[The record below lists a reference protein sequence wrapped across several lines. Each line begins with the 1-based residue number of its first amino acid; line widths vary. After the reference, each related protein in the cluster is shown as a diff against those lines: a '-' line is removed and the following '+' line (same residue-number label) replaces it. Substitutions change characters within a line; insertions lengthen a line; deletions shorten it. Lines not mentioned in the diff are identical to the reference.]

1 MKFCMIL
8 KYFFPFLLFISISFV
23 SLAALPN
30 NDNFNKLR
38 KINFVENVELAK
50 EKLILK
56 DYQGVINLL
65 SINIKSNDIP
75 DSYLV
80 ESLINRGNAYF
91 FTNNYE
97 YAKADYSRCL
107 DIELCQRADINLI
120 LGKLEVK
127 LGNNEIAASYFKNAI
142 LLSKNNFKILSEAL
156 SFFKNP

>member
-8 KYFFPFLLFISISFV
+8 KYFLPFLLFMSINFA
-23 SLAALPN
+23 SLAALPY

-107 DIELCQRADINLI
+107 DIELCQSADINLI

>member
-8 KYFFPFLLFISISFV
+8 KYFLPFLLFMSINFA

-91 FTNNYE
+91 FTNNYD
-97 YAKADYSRCL
+97 YAKADYLRCL

-127 LGNNEIAASYFKNAI
+127 LGNNEIAASYFKSAI

>member
-8 KYFFPFLLFISISFV
+8 KYFLPFLLFMSINFA

-91 FTNNYE
+91 FTNNYD
-97 YAKADYSRCL
+97 YAKADYLRCL
-107 DIELCQRADINLI
+107 DIELCQSADINLI

>member
-1 MKFCMIL
+1 MIL
-8 KYFFPFLLFISISFV
+8 KYFFPFLLFISINFA

-91 FTNNYE
+91 LLIIMTMQRQTIQGAWKLSYV
-97 YAKADYSRCL
+97 R
-107 DIELCQRADINLI
+107 ELI
-120 LGKLEVK
+120 
-127 LGNNEIAASYFKNAI
+127 
-142 LLSKNNFKILSEAL
+142 
-156 SFFKNP
+156 

>member
-1 MKFCMIL
+1 MIL
-8 KYFFPFLLFISISFV
+8 RFFFPFFIFMSFNFT
-23 SLAALPN
+23 SLAALPT
-30 NDNFNKLR
+30 NDNFNKSR
-38 KINFVENVELAK
+38 KVNFVENVESAK

-56 DYQGVINLL
+56 DYDSVINLL
-65 SINIKSNDIP
+65 SINIKSRDIP

-91 FTNNYE
+91 FTKNYD
-97 YAKADYSRCL
+97 YAKADYLRCL

-142 LLSKNNFKILSEAL
+142 LLSKNNFKVLSEAL

>member
-1 MKFCMIL
+1 MKFYMIL
-8 KYFFPFLLFISISFV
+8 KYFFPFLLFISINFA

-80 ESLINRGNAYF
+80 ESLINRANTYF
-91 FTNNYE
+91 FISDYKN
-97 YAKADYSRCL
+97 AKADYLKCL
-107 DIELCQRADINLI
+107 NIELCQRAAVNLN
-120 LGKLEVK
+120 LGKLEAK

-142 LLSKNNFKILSEAL
+142 LLSKNNFRVLSEAL

>member
-8 KYFFPFLLFISISFV
+8 KCFFPFLLFISINFA

-80 ESLINRGNAYF
+80 ESLINRANTYF
-91 FTNNYE
+91 FISDYKN
-97 YAKADYSRCL
+97 AKADYLKCL
-107 DIELCQRADINLI
+107 NIELCQRAAVNLN

-142 LLSKNNFKILSEAL
+142 LLSKNNFRVLSEAL

>member
-8 KYFFPFLLFISISFV
+8 KYFLPFLLFMSINFA
-23 SLAALPN
+23 SLAALPY

-65 SINIKSNDIP
+65 SINIKSNNIP

-91 FTNNYE
+91 FTNNYD
-97 YAKADYSRCL
+97 YAKADYLRCL
-107 DIELCQRADINLI
+107 DIELCQSADINLI

-127 LGNNEIAASYFKNAI
+127 LGNNEIAASYFKSAI

>member
-1 MKFCMIL
+1 MF
-8 KYFFPFLLFISISFV
+8 
-23 SLAALPN
+23 
-30 NDNFNKLR
+30 R
-38 KINFVENVELAK
+38 K

-56 DYQGVINLL
+56 DYDSVINLL
-65 SINIKSNDIP
+65 SINIKSRDIP
-75 DSYLV
+75 DSYMV

-91 FTNNYE
+91 FTKNYD
-97 YAKADYSRCL
+97 YAKADYLRCL

-142 LLSKNNFKILSEAL
+142 LLSKNNFKVLSEAL

>member
-1 MKFCMIL
+1 MIL
-8 KYFFPFLLFISISFV
+8 KYFFPFLLFISINFA

-80 ESLINRGNAYF
+80 ESLINRANTYF
-91 FTNNYE
+91 FISDYKN
-97 YAKADYSRCL
+97 AKADYLKCL
-107 DIELCQRADINLI
+107 NIELCQRAAVNLN

>member
-1 MKFCMIL
+1 MKFYMIL
-8 KYFFPFLLFISISFV
+8 KYFFPFLLFISINFG

-38 KINFVENVELAK
+38 KINFIENVELAK

-91 FTNNYE
+91 FTNNYD
-97 YAKADYSRCL
+97 YAKADYLRCL
-107 DIELCQRADINLI
+107 DIELCQSADINLI